1 MDNRAKRI
9 LQGIIYVSVF
19 FIGLIVGT
27 LLCRSNAI
35 WRDRG
40 TAQTGIT
47 PPEMQEA
54 ALSENKDLAVGTET
68 PVSEADEI
76 VVDYP
81 FSYGEKGW
89 SLVLRKSGGED
100 VQNGEAVHK
109 ESARR
114 SFCLYDEN
122 GQLLQEFPCGIVS
135 AEVIFRYDVLFDYYK
150 DMIVYPADAPESG
163 AEGLCYQWEREKQR
177 FAEVPVTIPW
187 YQEGSVRDKAFLVCG
202 MKGDGAEENVETKSI
217 CRIHQGLRRVVEL
230 RRWTVCKDVKTGE
243 EILCIRDCLEEQDI
257 YTGKMKRYD
266 TGNLKNEKYYQ
277 FLFWEGLE
285 TFWGDENDSPIR
297 FCNEHLEQIE
307 YEDKQA
313 FLADHGFAGSEA
325 FYEYRDRFGNLI
337 MEIYFDQQAG
347 RGCGIRYYYSFND
360 KLKKRATRDG
370 FAFEEVETGV
380 WEPQEEFSKLTV
392 YGDDVSKSA
401 SGYKEIYKYTDDGK
415 ISSFEARGMDL
426 VDKVPMEVSLLSL
439 DYIYRDDG
447 TLYHREYHHYPKFFS
462 SAGQSEDGDYDKQGR
477 LVYRYSY
484 ITHGAMDEY
493 YLYDGNHKEPKYRL
507 FLDWGASN
515 YAYVRMIVYDSAD

>member
-9 LQGIIYVSVF
+9 LQRIIYVSVF
-19 FIGLIVGT
+19 FIGLIVGM

-81 FSYGEKGW
+81 FSYGEEGW
-89 SLVLRKSGGED
+89 LLVLRKSGGED

-122 GQLLQEFPCGIVS
+122 GQLLQEFPCGIAS

-187 YQEGSVRDKAFLVCG
+187 YQEGSVR
-202 MKGDGAEENVETKSI
+202 
-217 CRIHQGLRRVVEL
+217 
-230 RRWTVCKDVKTGE
+230 
-243 EILCIRDCLEEQDI
+243 
-257 YTGKMKRYD
+257 
-266 TGNLKNEKYYQ
+266 NE
-277 FLFWEGLE
+277 
-285 TFWGDENDSPIR
+285 
-297 FCNEHLEQIE
+297 
-307 YEDKQA
+307 A

-447 TLYHREYHHYPKFFS
+447 TLYHREYHHYQKFFS
-462 SAGQSEDGDYDKQGR
+462 STGQSEDGDYDKQGR

-493 YLYDGNHKEPKYRL
+493 YIYDGNHKEPKYRL

-515 YAYVRMIVYDSAD
+515 YAYVQMIAYDSND

>member
-1 MDNRAKRI
+1 M
-9 LQGIIYVSVF
+9 
-19 FIGLIVGT
+19 
-27 LLCRSNAI
+27 
-35 WRDRG
+35 
-40 TAQTGIT
+40 QTGT
-47 PPEMQEA
+47 TSPEKQDA
-54 ALSENKDLAVGTET
+54 ALSENEDLAAGAET
-68 PVSEADEI
+68 PAPEADEI

-100 VQNGEAVHK
+100 VQNEEAKGEAADK
-109 ESARR
+109 GSARR

-135 AEVIFRYDVLFDYYK
+135 AEVIFRYDFLFDYYK

-187 YQEGSVRDKAFLVCG
+187 YQEGSVRNEAFLVCG
-202 MKGDGAEENVETKSI
+202 AEDGAEETVETKSI

-370 FAFEEVETGV
+370 FAFEAVETGV

-401 SGYKEIYKYTDDGK
+401 SGYKEIYKYTDDG
-415 ISSFEARGMDL
+415 
-426 VDKVPMEVSLLSL
+426 
-439 DYIYRDDG
+439 

-462 SAGQSEDGDYDKQGR
+462 STGQSEDGDYDKQGR

-515 YAYVRMIVYDSAD
+515 YAYVRMIAYDSAD

>member
-19 FIGLIVGT
+19 IIGLCGGIF
-27 LLCRSNAI
+27 LCFGISI
-35 WRDRG
+35 WRDRRN
-40 TAQTGIT
+40 TAQ
-47 PPEMQEA
+47 PESVTA
-54 ALSENKDLAVGTET
+54 ENKEVVMLPDTGNVTPEET
-68 PVSEADEI
+68 EI

-100 VQNGEAVHK
+100 VQNEEAKGEAADK
-109 ESARR
+109 GSARR

-187 YQEGSVRDKAFLVCG
+187 YQEGSVRNEAFLVCG
-202 MKGDGAEENVETKSI
+202 AEDGAEETVETKSI

-230 RRWTVCKDVKTGE
+230 RRWTVRGDVKTGE

-370 FAFEEVETGV
+370 FAFEAVETGV

-401 SGYKEIYKYTDDGK
+401 SGYKEIYKYTDDG
-415 ISSFEARGMDL
+415 
-426 VDKVPMEVSLLSL
+426 
-439 DYIYRDDG
+439 

-462 SAGQSEDGDYDKQGR
+462 STGQSEDGDYDKQGR

-493 YLYDGNHKEPKYRL
+493 YIYNGNHKEPKYRL

-515 YAYVRMIVYDSAD
+515 YAYVRMIAYDSAD

>member
-9 LQGIIYVSVF
+9 LQGIIYVSIF
-19 FIGLIVGT
+19 IIGLIVGT
-27 LLCRSNAI
+27 LLCRSNSI
-35 WRDRG
+35 WRDRRN
-40 TAQTGIT
+40 TAQ
-47 PPEMQEA
+47 PESVA
-54 ALSENKDLAVGTET
+54 AENKEVVMLPDTGNVTPEET
-68 PVSEADEI
+68 EI

-89 SLVLRKSGGED
+89 SLILRKSGGED
-100 VQNGEAVHK
+100 VQNAEAAHK

-122 GQLLQEFPCGIVS
+122 GQLLQEFPCGIAS

-187 YQEGSVRDKAFLVCG
+187 YQEGSVRNEAFLVCG
-202 MKGDGAEENVETKSI
+202 AEDGAEETVETKSI

-230 RRWTVCKDVKTGE
+230 RRWTVRGDVKTGE
-243 EILCIRDCLEEQDI
+243 ESLCIRDCLEEQDI
-257 YTGKMKRYD
+257 YAGKVKRYD
-266 TGNLKNEKYYQ
+266 TGDLKNEKYYQ
-277 FLFWEGLE
+277 YLFWEGLK
-285 TFWGDENDSPIR
+285 TFWDDENDSPIQ

-313 FLADHGFAGSEA
+313 FLADHGFAQAEP

-337 MEIYFDQQAG
+337 MEFYLDQQAG

-380 WEPQEEFSKLTV
+380 WEPQEDFSKLTV
-392 YGDDVSKSA
+392 YGDDVSKYA
-401 SGYKEIYKYTDDGK
+401 SGYKEIYEYTDDGK

-447 TLYHREYHHYPKFFS
+447 TLYHREYHHYQKFFS
-462 SAGQSEDGDYDKQGR
+462 STGQSEDGDYDKQGR

-493 YLYDGNHKEPKYRL
+493 YIYNGNHKEPKYRL

-515 YAYVRMIVYDSAD
+515 YAYVRMIAYDSDD

>member
-19 FIGLIVGT
+19 IIGLIVGT

-100 VQNGEAVHK
+100 VQNEEAKGEAADK
-109 ESARR
+109 GSARR

-122 GQLLQEFPCGIVS
+122 GQLLQEFPCGIAS

-163 AEGLCYQWEREKQR
+163 VEGLCYQWEREKQR

-187 YQEGSVRDKAFLVCG
+187 YQEGSVR
-202 MKGDGAEENVETKSI
+202 
-217 CRIHQGLRRVVEL
+217 
-230 RRWTVCKDVKTGE
+230 
-243 EILCIRDCLEEQDI
+243 
-257 YTGKMKRYD
+257 
-266 TGNLKNEKYYQ
+266 NE
-277 FLFWEGLE
+277 
-285 TFWGDENDSPIR
+285 
-297 FCNEHLEQIE
+297 
-307 YEDKQA
+307 A

-401 SGYKEIYKYTDDGK
+401 SGYKEIYKYTDDG
-415 ISSFEARGMDL
+415 
-426 VDKVPMEVSLLSL
+426 
-439 DYIYRDDG
+439 
-447 TLYHREYHHYPKFFS
+447 TLYHREYHHYQKFFS
-462 SAGQSEDGDYDKQGR
+462 STGQSEDGDYDKQGR

-493 YLYDGNHKEPKYRL
+493 YIYNGNHKEPKYRL

-515 YAYVRMIVYDSAD
+515 YAYVRMIAYDSAD

>member
-1 MDNRAKRI
+1 M
-9 LQGIIYVSVF
+9 LWY
-19 FIGLIVGT
+19 LY
-27 LLCRSNAI
+27 L
-35 WRDRG
+35 RDRRN
-40 TAQTGIT
+40 TAQ
-47 PPEMQEA
+47 PESVTA
-54 ALSENKDLAVGTET
+54 ENKEVVMLPDTGNVTPEET
-68 PVSEADEI
+68 EI

-100 VQNGEAVHK
+100 VQNEEAKGEAADK
-109 ESARR
+109 GSARR

-122 GQLLQEFPCGIVS
+122 GQLLQEFPCGIAS

-187 YQEGSVRDKAFLVCG
+187 YQEGSVRNEAFLVCG
-202 MKGDGAEENVETKSI
+202 AEDGAEETVETKSI

-370 FAFEEVETGV
+370 FAFEAVETGV

-401 SGYKEIYKYTDDGK
+401 SGYKEIYKYTDDG
-415 ISSFEARGMDL
+415 
-426 VDKVPMEVSLLSL
+426 
-439 DYIYRDDG
+439 

-462 SAGQSEDGDYDKQGR
+462 STGQSEDGDYDKQGR

-515 YAYVRMIVYDSAD
+515 YAYVRMIAYDSAD

>member
-19 FIGLIVGT
+19 IIGLCGGIF
-27 LLCRSNAI
+27 LCFGISI
-35 WRDRG
+35 WRDRRG
-40 TAQTGIT
+40 TAQ
-47 PPEMQEA
+47 
-54 ALSENKDLAVGTET
+54 SENVAAENKEVVMLPDTGTVT
-68 PVSEADEI
+68 SEGTEI

-89 SLVLRKSGGED
+89 SLILRKSGGED
-100 VQNGEAVHK
+100 VQNGEAAHK

-114 SFCLYDEN
+114 SFYLYDEN
-122 GQLLQEFPCGIVS
+122 GQLLQEFPCGIAS
-135 AEVIFRYDVLFDYYK
+135 AEMIFRYDVLFDYYK

-187 YQEGSVRDKAFLVCG
+187 YQEGSVRNEAFLVCG
-202 MKGDGAEENVETKSI
+202 AEDGAEETVETKSI

-230 RRWTVCKDVKTGE
+230 RRWTVRGDVKTGE
-243 EILCIRDCLEEQDI
+243 ESLCIRDCLEEQDI
-257 YTGKMKRYD
+257 YAGKVKRYD
-266 TGNLKNEKYYQ
+266 TGDLKNEKYYQ
-277 FLFWEGLE
+277 YLFWEGLK
-285 TFWGDENDSPIR
+285 TFWDDENDSPIQ

-313 FLADHGFAGSEA
+313 FLADHGFAQAEP

-337 MEIYFDQQAG
+337 MELYLDQQAG
-347 RGCGIRYYYSFND
+347 RGCGIRYYYCFND
-360 KLKKRATRDG
+360 KLKKIATRDG

-380 WEPQEEFSKLTV
+380 WEPQEDFSKLTV
-392 YGDDVSKSA
+392 YGDDVSKYA
-401 SGYKEIYKYTDDGK
+401 SGYKEIYEYTDDGK

-447 TLYHREYHHYPKFFS
+447 TLYHREYRHYQKFFS
-462 SAGQSEDGDYDKQGR
+462 STGQSEDGDYDKQGR

-493 YLYDGNHKEPKYRL
+493 YIYNGNHKEPKYRL

-515 YAYVRMIVYDSAD
+515 YAYVRMIAYDSDD

>member
-9 LQGIIYVSVF
+9 LQRIIYVSVF
-19 FIGLIVGT
+19 IIGLIVGT

-100 VQNGEAVHK
+100 VQNEEAKGEAADK
-109 ESARR
+109 GSARR

-122 GQLLQEFPCGIVS
+122 GQLLQEFPCGIAS

-177 FAEVPVTIPW
+177 FAEET
-187 YQEGSVRDKAFLVCG
+187 
-202 MKGDGAEENVETKSI
+202 VETKSI

-230 RRWTVCKDVKTGE
+230 RRWTVRGDVKTGE

-325 FYEYRDRFGNLI
+325 FYEYRD
-337 MEIYFDQQAG
+337 
-347 RGCGIRYYYSFND
+347 
-360 KLKKRATRDG
+360 G
-370 FAFEEVETGV
+370 FAFEAVETGV

-401 SGYKEIYKYTDDGK
+401 SGYKEIYKYTDDG
-415 ISSFEARGMDL
+415 
-426 VDKVPMEVSLLSL
+426 
-439 DYIYRDDG
+439 

-462 SAGQSEDGDYDKQGR
+462 STGQSEDGDYDKQGR

-493 YLYDGNHKEPKYRL
+493 YLYDGNHTEPKYRL
-507 FLDWGASN
+507 FLDWGIGN
-515 YAYVRMIVYDSAD
+515 YVYVRMIAYDSAD

>member
-19 FIGLIVGT
+19 IIGLCGGIF
-27 LLCRSNAI
+27 LCFGISI
-35 WRDRG
+35 WRDRRN
-40 TAQTGIT
+40 TAQ
-47 PPEMQEA
+47 PESVTA
-54 ALSENKDLAVGTET
+54 ENKEVVMLPDTGNVTPEET
-68 PVSEADEI
+68 EI

-100 VQNGEAVHK
+100 VQNEEAKGEAADK
-109 ESARR
+109 GSARR

-187 YQEGSVRDKAFLVCG
+187 YQEGSVRNEAFLVCG
-202 MKGDGAEENVETKSI
+202 AEDGAEETVETKSI

-230 RRWTVCKDVKTGE
+230 RRWTVRGDVKTGE

-370 FAFEEVETGV
+370 FAFEAVETGV

-401 SGYKEIYKYTDDGK
+401 SGYKEIYKYTDDG
-415 ISSFEARGMDL
+415 
-426 VDKVPMEVSLLSL
+426 
-439 DYIYRDDG
+439 

-462 SAGQSEDGDYDKQGR
+462 STGQSEDGDYDKQGR

-515 YAYVRMIVYDSAD
+515 YAYVRMIAYDSAD

>member
-9 LQGIIYVSVF
+9 LQGIIYVSIF
-19 FIGLIVGT
+19 IIGLIVGT
-27 LLCRSNAI
+27 LLCRSNSI
-35 WRDRG
+35 WRDRRN
-40 TAQTGIT
+40 TAQ
-47 PPEMQEA
+47 PESVA
-54 ALSENKDLAVGTET
+54 AENKEVVMLPDTGNVTPEET
-68 PVSEADEI
+68 EI

-89 SLVLRKSGGED
+89 SLILRKSGGED
-100 VQNGEAVHK
+100 VQNAEAAHK

-122 GQLLQEFPCGIVS
+122 GQLLQEFPCGITS

-150 DMIVYPADAPESG
+150 DMIVYPADALESG

-202 MKGDGAEENVETKSI
+202 MRGDGAEQNVETKAI
-217 CRIHQGLRRVVEL
+217 YRIHQGLRRVVEL
-230 RRWTVCKDVKTGE
+230 RRWTVRGDVKTGE
-243 EILCIRDCLEEQDI
+243 ESLCIRDCLEEQDI
-257 YTGKMKRYD
+257 YAGKVKRYD
-266 TGNLKNEKYYQ
+266 TGDLKNEKYYQ

-285 TFWGDENDSPIR
+285 TFWGDENDSPIQ

-313 FLADHGFAGSEA
+313 FLADHGFAQAEP

-337 MEIYFDQQAG
+337 MELYLDQQAG

-360 KLKKRATRDG
+360 KLKKIATRDG
-370 FAFEEVETGV
+370 FAFEKVETGV
-380 WEPQEEFSKLTV
+380 WEPQEDFSKLTV
-392 YGDDVSKSA
+392 YGDDVSKYA
-401 SGYKEIYKYTDDGK
+401 SGYKEIYEYTDDGK

-447 TLYHREYHHYPKFFS
+447 TLYHREYHHYQKFFS
-462 SAGQSEDGDYDKQGR
+462 STGQSEDGDYDKQGR

-493 YLYDGNHKEPKYRL
+493 YIYNGNHKEPKYRL

-515 YAYVRMIVYDSAD
+515 YAYVRMIAYDSDD

>member
-19 FIGLIVGT
+19 IIGLIVGT
-27 LLCRSNAI
+27 LLCRSKAI

-109 ESARR
+109 ESAWR

-187 YQEGSVRDKAFLVCG
+187 YQEGSV
-202 MKGDGAEENVETKSI
+202 
-217 CRIHQGLRRVVEL
+217 
-230 RRWTVCKDVKTGE
+230 
-243 EILCIRDCLEEQDI
+243 
-257 YTGKMKRYD
+257 
-266 TGNLKNEKYYQ
+266 KNE
-277 FLFWEGLE
+277 
-285 TFWGDENDSPIR
+285 
-297 FCNEHLEQIE
+297 
-307 YEDKQA
+307 A

>member
-9 LQGIIYVSVF
+9 LQRIIYVSVF
-19 FIGLIVGT
+19 IIGLIVGT

-100 VQNGEAVHK
+100 VQNEEAKGEAADK
-109 ESARR
+109 GSARR

-122 GQLLQEFPCGIVS
+122 GQLLQEFPCGIAS

-163 AEGLCYQWEREKQR
+163 VEGLCYQWEREKQR

-187 YQEGSVRDKAFLVCG
+187 YQEGSVR
-202 MKGDGAEENVETKSI
+202 
-217 CRIHQGLRRVVEL
+217 
-230 RRWTVCKDVKTGE
+230 
-243 EILCIRDCLEEQDI
+243 
-257 YTGKMKRYD
+257 
-266 TGNLKNEKYYQ
+266 NE
-277 FLFWEGLE
+277 
-285 TFWGDENDSPIR
+285 
-297 FCNEHLEQIE
+297 
-307 YEDKQA
+307 A

-401 SGYKEIYKYTDDGK
+401 SGYKEIYKYTDDG
-415 ISSFEARGMDL
+415 
-426 VDKVPMEVSLLSL
+426 
-439 DYIYRDDG
+439 
-447 TLYHREYHHYPKFFS
+447 TLYHREYHHYQKFFS
-462 SAGQSEDGDYDKQGR
+462 STGQSEDGDYDKQGR

-515 YAYVRMIVYDSAD
+515 YAYVRMIAYDSAD

>member
-1 MDNRAKRI
+1 M
-9 LQGIIYVSVF
+9 LWY
-19 FIGLIVGT
+19 LY
-27 LLCRSNAI
+27 L
-35 WRDRG
+35 RDRRN
-40 TAQTGIT
+40 TAQ
-47 PPEMQEA
+47 PESVTA
-54 ALSENKDLAVGTET
+54 ENKEVVMLPDTGNVTPEET
-68 PVSEADEI
+68 EI

-100 VQNGEAVHK
+100 VQNEEAKGEAADK
-109 ESARR
+109 GSARR
-114 SFCLYDEN
+114 SFCLYDVN

-187 YQEGSVRDKAFLVCG
+187 YQEGSVRNEAFLVCG
-202 MKGDGAEENVETKSI
+202 AEDGAEETVETKSI

-370 FAFEEVETGV
+370 FAFEAVETGV

-401 SGYKEIYKYTDDGK
+401 SGYKEIYKYTDDG
-415 ISSFEARGMDL
+415 
-426 VDKVPMEVSLLSL
+426 
-439 DYIYRDDG
+439 

-462 SAGQSEDGDYDKQGR
+462 STGQSEDGDYDKQGR

-515 YAYVRMIVYDSAD
+515 YAYVRMIAYDSAD

>member
-19 FIGLIVGT
+19 IIGLCGGIF
-27 LLCRSNAI
+27 LCFGISI
-35 WRDRG
+35 WRDWRN
-40 TAQTGIT
+40 TAQ
-47 PPEMQEA
+47 PESVTA
-54 ALSENKDLAVGTET
+54 ENKEVVMLPDTGNVTPEET
-68 PVSEADEI
+68 EI

-81 FSYGEKGW
+81 FSYGEEGW
-89 SLVLRKSGGED
+89 LLVLRKSGGED

-122 GQLLQEFPCGIVS
+122 GQLLQEFPCGIAS

-187 YQEGSVRDKAFLVCG
+187 YQEESVR
-202 MKGDGAEENVETKSI
+202 
-217 CRIHQGLRRVVEL
+217 
-230 RRWTVCKDVKTGE
+230 
-243 EILCIRDCLEEQDI
+243 
-257 YTGKMKRYD
+257 
-266 TGNLKNEKYYQ
+266 NE
-277 FLFWEGLE
+277 
-285 TFWGDENDSPIR
+285 
-297 FCNEHLEQIE
+297 
-307 YEDKQA
+307 A

-447 TLYHREYHHYPKFFS
+447 TLYHREYHHYQKFFS
-462 SAGQSEDGDYDKQGR
+462 STGQSEDGDYDKQGR

-493 YLYDGNHKEPKYRL
+493 YIYNGNHKEPKYRL

-515 YAYVRMIVYDSAD
+515 YAYVRMIAYDSAD

>member
-19 FIGLIVGT
+19 IIGLIVGT
-27 LLCRSNAI
+27 LLCRSKAI

-177 FAEVPVTIPW
+177 FAEET
-187 YQEGSVRDKAFLVCG
+187 
-202 MKGDGAEENVETKSI
+202 VETKSI

-515 YAYVRMIVYDSAD
+515 YAYVRMIAYDSAD

>member
-19 FIGLIVGT
+19 IIGLCGGIF
-27 LLCRSNAI
+27 LCFGISI
-35 WRDRG
+35 WRDRRN
-40 TAQTGIT
+40 TAQ
-47 PPEMQEA
+47 PESVTA
-54 ALSENKDLAVGTET
+54 ENKEVVMLPDTGNVTPEET
-68 PVSEADEI
+68 EI

-100 VQNGEAVHK
+100 VQNEEAKGEAADK
-109 ESARR
+109 GSARR

-187 YQEGSVRDKAFLVCG
+187 YQEGSVR
-202 MKGDGAEENVETKSI
+202 
-217 CRIHQGLRRVVEL
+217 
-230 RRWTVCKDVKTGE
+230 
-243 EILCIRDCLEEQDI
+243 
-257 YTGKMKRYD
+257 
-266 TGNLKNEKYYQ
+266 NE
-277 FLFWEGLE
+277 
-285 TFWGDENDSPIR
+285 
-297 FCNEHLEQIE
+297 
-307 YEDKQA
+307 A

-515 YAYVRMIVYDSAD
+515 YAYVRMIAYDSAD

>member
-1 MDNRAKRI
+1 M
-9 LQGIIYVSVF
+9 LWY
-19 FIGLIVGT
+19 LY
-27 LLCRSNAI
+27 L
-35 WRDRG
+35 RDRRN
-40 TAQTGIT
+40 TAQ
-47 PPEMQEA
+47 PESVTA
-54 ALSENKDLAVGTET
+54 ENKEVVMLPDTGNVTPEET
-68 PVSEADEI
+68 EI

-100 VQNGEAVHK
+100 VQNEEAKGEAADK
-109 ESARR
+109 GSARR
-114 SFCLYDEN
+114 SFCMYDEN

-187 YQEGSVRDKAFLVCG
+187 YQEGSVRNEAFLVCG
-202 MKGDGAEENVETKSI
+202 AEDGAEETVETKSI

-230 RRWTVCKDVKTGE
+230 RRWTVRGDVKTGE

-370 FAFEEVETGV
+370 FAFEAVETGV

-401 SGYKEIYKYTDDGK
+401 SGYKEIYKYTDDG
-415 ISSFEARGMDL
+415 
-426 VDKVPMEVSLLSL
+426 
-439 DYIYRDDG
+439 

-462 SAGQSEDGDYDKQGR
+462 STGQSEDGDYDKQGR

-515 YAYVRMIVYDSAD
+515 YAYVRMIAYDSAD